1 MSNVKNKIYMGTD
14 SGATTTKIAA
24 VRGDGEPLGQDVV
37 QRPTES
43 AAGRDGVIIGW
54 IRAMDDY
61 LAGHDLDWD
70 DVGGVGGRDAGRE
83 CAYGDVPADRAGG
96 CGDLERGVAA

>member
-61 LAGHDLDWD
+61 LTGHDLGWD
-70 DVGGVGGRDAGRE
+70 DVGGVGLSIPGPYLG
-83 CAYGDVPADRAGG
+83 
-96 CGDLERGVAA
+96 